1 MNKKP
6 LYEEVAEKLIS
17 ALEKGTSPFQ
27 KPWNNDG
34 RLFELPY
41 NPVTEKPYKGI
52 NTWWLAMQQEPDPR
66 WLTFKQAQSQGWSV
80 EKGAKA
86 LDIVFFSNSIDKLK
100 LDENKKPVL
109 DENGKKIK
117 IKVILDTP
125 IISTAKVFNA
135 KHILG
140 IPPLEQK
147 ELHDWQDQKRIDT
160 IIKNSGVKITHG
172 GNEAYYSPNS
182 DRIQMPAKTQ
192 FEKAENYYGVLLH
205 EFGHWTG
212 HHTRLNRNMSGNF
225 GSVDYAKEE
234 LRAEIASLML
244 ESKFK
249 LPHNFDNHASYVG
262 NWIKV
267 LKNDP
272 LEIFRASSDAQ
283 KITDYVLQFQQK
295 AILKKG
301 VSETLNINDEIK
313 YNDRLYAVKGLLPNK
328 KLQLQDM
335 ISETVLILHPDDKLY
350 SSLISAKLEAKSAS
364 IENNL
369 ITKVPNYE
377 TIDQG
382 TKLKM

>member
-147 ELHDWQDQKRIDT
+147 ELHDWQDQKKIDT

-283 KITDYVLQFQQK
+283 KITDYVIQFQQK
-295 AILKKG
+295 AMLKKG

-369 ITKVPNYE
+369 ITKVPNYD